1 MEKRKI
7 SEIVLSVCILIIGI
21 CLTIWAEKVTTLVS
35 ILLGC
40 LAILYGIM
48 VVINYFRNKERL
60 FRDTIELVYGI
71 IVLVIG
77 FVLVFKVDFLKE
89 LVSLIIGIYIVI
101 TSVLKLSENIK
112 ISKELNTKISSLI
125 ILPIIEIFIGLLC
138 ILGKFLL
145 PDIIV
150 KFIGIM
156 LIIYSIITMID
167 VILLKRK

>member
-7 SEIVLSVCILIIGI
+7 SEMVLSVCILIIGI

-60 FRDTIELVYGI
+60 FRDTIELIYGI

-101 TSVLKLSENIK
+101 TSVLKLSENIR